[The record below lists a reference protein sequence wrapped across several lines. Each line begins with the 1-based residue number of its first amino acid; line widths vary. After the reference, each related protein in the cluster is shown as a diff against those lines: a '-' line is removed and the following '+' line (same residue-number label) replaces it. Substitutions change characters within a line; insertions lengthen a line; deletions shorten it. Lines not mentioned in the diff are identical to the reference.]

1 MGREFLKTGGNTFK
15 VEIGPSTF
23 NPNPPDDLIQRQ
35 GEPVIW
41 LRSFP
46 NPDKNSQQL
55 MALPGKEG
63 MIYRIDKSF
72 RVPLED
78 LQNQQFDGNDLY
90 TRYGPIKN
98 IRRLYVVRAEED
110 GGNIEL
116 KFEEFKD
123 NRIRILPNAGFESYM
138 LVRCDYEIFVI
149 DEDESITVVQK
160 IDGNIIN
167 FELFPNK
174 LVINVKEIWRKRP
187 TETVFSRITDSRN
200 DFVNLY
206 IKDVSP
212 AETVYK
218 ITLDSFSPI
227 KIGYRMIEAKD
238 RRLGKTGIDL
248 QIGDLDVVVGSTT
261 NFAKD
266 DLIVLLN
273 SLLTE
278 KEICKRNK
286 DGLYPIK
293 YTPVREIYSIHSQE
307 REYSNYSIEKF
318 RYLKLN
324 ENILPD
330 QVSIVYGYNPK
341 FKILPSTK
349 LSALA
354 DRIQPR
360 EWVARLDQTELDLS
374 EIISGISH

>member
-1 MGREFLKTGGNTFK
+1 MAREFLKTGGNTFK

>member
-46 NPDKNSQQL
+46 NPSANSQQL
-55 MALPGKEG
+55 MALPGADG
-63 MIYRIDKSF
+63 IFYRIDKTF

-90 TRYGPIKN
+90 TRYGPIKK
-98 IRRLYVVRAEED
+98 IRKLYVVRSEEE
-110 GGNIEL
+110 GGNFEL
-116 KFEEFKD
+116 KVEEID
-123 NRIRILPNAGFESYM
+123 GNRIRIFPEREFESYM
-138 LVRCDYEIFVI
+138 LVRCDYEISVI
-149 DEDESITVVQK
+149 DEDESITVIQK
-160 IDGNIIN
+160 LDGNIIN

-174 LVINVKEIWRKRP
+174 LVTNLKAIWRKRP
-187 TETVFSRITDSRN
+187 SEQTFSLLP
-200 DFVNLY
+200 DFRHDLVNLY
-206 IKDVSP
+206 IKDISSIG
-212 AETVYK
+212 TVFK
-218 ITLDSFSPI
+218 MTLDSFSPI

-238 RRLGKTGIDL
+238 RRLGKSGIDL

-266 DLIVLLN
+266 DLIILLN
-273 SLLTE
+273 SLMTE

-286 DGLYPIK
+286 DGFYPIK

-307 REYSNYSIEKF
+307 KEYFDYSIEKF
-318 RYLKLN
+318 RFLKLN
-324 ENILPD
+324 EKFLPE
-330 QVSIVYGYNPK
+330 QISIVYGFNPK

-374 EIISGISH
+374 EIIPGISH